1 MVKFAGLKIH
11 PEKFVRDYLISKNCT
26 KLRKNL
32 WELLTGPEITLERLR
47 AEFIQTED
55 LLKKKRLQCIEK
67 RKELDQKWEDIAF
80 EGQSLKDNFIT
91 FNQFMVVNV
100 EKRKRANEII
110 DDNKKLVEQRQADIE
125 NLEVKLVG
133 LKQSKENFDRQ
144 IHAYAMYQNYLNEVL
159 VVGAVEEGFKNEQ
172 DIIDRFEYYTE
183 LSRDLADKQAH
194 TFDVLQQA
202 KTELDKYREV
212 NGNVVMGLQTQ
223 LIALQGRFE
232 DASRRARHMEVLVYR
247 IKEKARQQYSNI
259 RATKSSIWNLY
270 VLMRRRKRRGPQLA
284 KDDVEEQLIYIS
296 KTLRQCRA
304 LNNELNKKHRRS
316 SIKRL
321 KK

>member
-1 MVKFAGLKIH
+1 VLK
-11 PEKFVRDYLISKNCT
+11 L
-26 KLRKNL
+26 
-32 WELLTGPEITLERLR
+32 
-47 AEFIQTED
+47 
-55 LLKKKRLQCIEK
+55 
-67 RKELDQKWEDIAF
+67 
-80 EGQSLKDNFIT
+80 
-91 FNQFMVVNV
+91 
-100 EKRKRANEII
+100 
-110 DDNKKLVEQRQADIE
+110 
-125 NLEVKLVG
+125 
-133 LKQSKENFDRQ
+133 
-144 IHAYAMYQNYLNEVL
+144 QNYLNEVL

-183 LSRDLADKQAH
+183 LSRDLADKQAY